1 MDSAI
6 VVRNESLRPIE
17 QQNPATLDLHNQA
30 VTHALEYAS
39 ALLGAGAWCGNDAI
53 TPADLAPVSALIY
66 LDLRQSEREWRSAHQ
81 NLAAWFASVSA
92 RPSVIASNKV

>member
-1 MDSAI
+1 M
-6 VVRNESLRPIE
+6 VRNESLRPIE

-30 VTHALEYAS
+30 VTHALEYSS

-53 TPADLAPVSALIY
+53 TPADLALVSSLIY
-66 LDLRQSEREWRSAHQ
+66 LNLRQSVRDWRSAHQ
-81 NLAAWFASVSA
+81 NLAALFASVST